1 MTARPARVRDH
12 VSAIDGPD
20 GEGTCCRFLEV
31 VPEIDGVVDFIPD
44 DSLDRDDAR
53 LVEPSN
59 VRDDALP

>member
-1 MTARPARVRDH
+1 M
-12 VSAIDGPD
+12 SAIDGPD
-20 GEGTCCRFLEV
+20 GEGTCCRFLVV
-31 VPEIDGVVDFIPD
+31 VPEIDGVVDFIPH